1 MSSSRGGLCRHSG
14 QGPAV
19 PQDHSSTPPST
30 LRFQRLAHHLAEL
43 EKGGWDLSHL
53 QAEVDAAHSA
63 QQAGH
68 VDVAQRL
75 AEQVLARVTEM
86 LKAHGVSLPPDEDM
100 YSLAVGEIAN
110 DEMIV
115 VEDMS
120 SAARPAVVVSL
131 PRPLASIA
139 KSTMSEA
146 SPTEALPEQAATV
159 PTAPHAAPTPSLSG
173 TRQIARD
180 GLMPG
185 TASLRIASQLAPLV
199 ERTVSDRVSQVVG
212 ALRAEFAA
220 RATPLEGEALAK
232 EIEYH
237 VERIAAERGWCSLSD
252 VQSLLDTQ
260 QREGDAPPLAFARL
274 EAAIAEFVR
283 QTQSQQERFL
293 STFAE
298 RIAHGTHVFAQR
310 MAGAA
315 VAKTGTSDPDV
326 ALDAVV
332 PGMQTAA
339 HAARAANS
347 GTTSAFSR
355 QVPSGQG
362 SSGSRAARD
371 LRQATEQSFPTAESQ
386 ADGSALDAATA
397 SHQDSV
403 STEAVGRVASG
414 ARGAVAATGELAPP
428 LIPDRHPSGLLPVP
442 EAAFAQQPITRTQH
456 LLPAGADL
464 TAMLRTLLPELL
476 QEPAVR
482 NRILAI
488 VAVEAFTNPG
498 ALGELSGL
506 RSFLRQEL
514 RQAVA
519 NLPVGQPA

>member
-1 MSSSRGGLCRHSG
+1 M
-14 QGPAV
+14 
-19 PQDHSSTPPST
+19 PQDHSSTPPPT

-53 QAEVDAAHSA
+53 QVEVDAAHSA

-75 AEQVLARVTEM
+75 AEQVLVRVTEM
-86 LKAHGVSLPPDEDM
+86 LKAHGVSLPADEEL

-115 VEDMS
+115 VDDMS
-120 SAARPAVVVSL
+120 SAAHPAVVVAL
-131 PRPLASIA
+131 PRTPPSIPNPAPAMKALAG
-139 KSTMSEA
+139 EA
-146 SPTEALPEQAATV
+146 APTEAWPDQSATTPAV
-159 PTAPHAAPTPSLSG
+159 PLTPPASAPTLFG
-173 TRQIARD
+173 TRQVARD
-180 GLMPG
+180 GQMPG
-185 TASLRIASQLAPLV
+185 TASVRIAAQLGPLV

-220 RATPLEGEALAK
+220 RPTPLEGEALAK

-252 VQSLLDTQ
+252 VQSLLDSQ
-260 QREGDAPPLAFARL
+260 HREGDAPPLAFARL
-274 EAAIAEFVR
+274 EAAITEFVR

-298 RIAHGTHVFAQR
+298 RIAQGTHTFTQR
-310 MAGAA
+310 LAGAA
-315 VAKTGTSDPDV
+315 VVGSKAGTSEGE
-326 ALDAVV
+326 AGLDAVA

-339 HAARAANS
+339 HAVRAAHS
-347 GTTSAFSR
+347 GTTSTFSR
-355 QVPSGQG
+355 QSPSGAQSG
-362 SSGSRAARD
+362 GSRSAQG
-371 LRQATEQSFPTAESQ
+371 LRRATEQVFPTAES
-386 ADGSALDAATA
+386 ADGGSALDATVA
-397 SHQDSV
+397 SRQDSI
-403 STEAVGRVASG
+403 STEAIGRLASG
-414 ARGAVAATGELAPP
+414 ARVAVAATGELAPP
-428 LIPDRHPSGLLPVP
+428 LAHERHLSGLQPVP
-442 EAAFAQQPITRTQH
+442 EAVFGQAANTRTQPQ
-456 LLPAGADL
+456 LPAGSDL
-464 TAMLRTLLPELL
+464 SAMLRTLLPELL